1 MSDETLDLRRSLQ
14 LVWRHKVILIVFVL
28 LGLAAGGGLTVL
40 RPTMLTSD
48 ALVMFP
54 PSVHGVATQV
64 VVARSDP
71 VLSGVLRTVGQ
82 DRSLQALRNTVQ
94 ASSLTSGIISISAQG
109 RTDAQAER
117 TADAVADSYV
127 AYVNS
132 VKRPGGPV
140 QARILQYALN
150 ATGTPLRVRLLG
162 AGGLGALIGLVIG
175 TIVVLA
181 SSRRDRRPRERDE
194 IANSIGIPVLTSISV
209 VHPSDAADWWR
220 LLTYYQPGPSEAWR
234 LRKALRQLGLTG
246 LNNTD
251 LNPGGGSSLAVL
263 SLSSDPKA
271 LALGPQLAVFA
282 ASLGIPTTLVVGS
295 QQDVNAT
302 AMLRAACTSSLEP
315 RGGSGN
321 LRVTVTDHHYAN
333 QLQGTRLTVVVAV
346 VDGQTPNVDDT
357 MRATRTVLGVSSGA
371 ATAEEL
377 ARVVAS
383 AAANGSNI
391 TGILVAD
398 PDPADHTTGRLPDLL
413 RPAHLR
419 MPTRIT
425 GMPVGS
431 RR

>member
-1 MSDETLDLRRSLQ
+1 MSEQTLDLRRSLQ

-48 ALVMFP
+48 ALVVFP
-54 PSVHGVATQV
+54 PSVHDVATQV

-127 AYVNS
+127 AYVSS

-150 ATGTPLRVRLLG
+150 ATGTPLRVRLLV
-162 AGGLGALIGLVIG
+162 AGGLGALMGLLIG

-181 SSRRDRRPRERDE
+181 SSRRDRRLRERDE

-209 VHPSDAADWWR
+209 VHPSDAADWAR
-220 LLTYYQPGPSEAWR
+220 LLEYYQPGPSEAWR

-282 ASLGIPTTLVVGS
+282 ASLGIPTTLVVGLPAGCKRHS
-295 QQDVNAT
+295 H
-302 AMLRAACTSSLEP
+302 AARCLHFIAGAQRGDRGTFGSLLPITITPTSCKGP
-315 RGGSGN
+315 GS
-321 LRVTVTDHHYAN
+321 
-333 QLQGTRLTVVVAV
+333 RLSW
-346 VDGQTPNVDDT
+346 P
-357 MRATRTVLGVSSGA
+357 SSMA
-371 ATAEEL
+371 
-377 ARVVAS
+377 
-383 AAANGSNI
+383 
-391 TGILVAD
+391 
-398 PDPADHTTGRLPDLL
+398 RLP
-413 RPAHLR
+413 ASV
-419 MPTRIT
+419 TRCAPP
-425 GMPVGS
+425 GRCSVS
-431 RR
+431 RRAQ